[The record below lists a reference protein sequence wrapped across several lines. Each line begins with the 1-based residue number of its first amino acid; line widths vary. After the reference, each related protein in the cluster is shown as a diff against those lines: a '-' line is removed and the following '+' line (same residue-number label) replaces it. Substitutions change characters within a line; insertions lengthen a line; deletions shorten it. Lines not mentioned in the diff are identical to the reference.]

1 MSTSA
6 GSAVKLIKSMEHKTG
21 LWEEKMIDLK
31 SIPTASLVEELRSR
45 EGVIATDVD
54 PYEEWSV
61 QNGLDEDYRG
71 DGPMVI
77 LMIND

>member
-1 MSTSA
+1 M
-6 GSAVKLIKSMEHKTG
+6 V
-21 LWEEKMIDLK
+21 DLK
-31 SIPTASLVEELRSR
+31 SISTANLVEELRSR

-61 QNGLDEDYRG
+61 QNVPDEDYRG

>member
-1 MSTSA
+1 
-6 GSAVKLIKSMEHKTG
+6 
-21 LWEEKMIDLK
+21 MIDLK
-31 SIPTASLVEELRSR
+31 LIPTASLVEELRSR